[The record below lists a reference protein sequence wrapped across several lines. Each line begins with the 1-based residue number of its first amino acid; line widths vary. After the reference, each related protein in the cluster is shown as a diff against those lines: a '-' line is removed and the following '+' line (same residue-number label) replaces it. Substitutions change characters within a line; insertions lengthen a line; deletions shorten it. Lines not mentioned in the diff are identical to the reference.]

1 MRCTNACVGAEI
13 IALSEAA
20 KDMVYFRKLIRGV
33 EPGAVPGPSELSTDN
48 QAARDLSY
56 NPENHQRTKHVE
68 RRHFFIRDM
77 VEALELRV
85 PLIPTKAN
93 PADFLTIH
101 HFQRYHDAPNQVLP
115 TSAHFAPTP
124 TFNSHYKWRH

>member
-1 MRCTNACVGAEI
+1 
-13 IALSEAA
+13 
-20 KDMVYFRKLIRGV
+20 MVYFRKLIRGV
-33 EPGAVPGPSELSTDN
+33 DSNAIAGPSELSTDN

-85 PLIPTKAN
+85 PLIPTKEN
-93 PADFLTIH
+93 PADFLTKPLDKGLFFAH
-101 HFQRYHDAPNQVLP
+101 RDTFMNVRGTGANS
-115 TSAHFAPTP
+115 TS
-124 TFNSHYKWRH
+124 